1 MFVEQA
7 LFTSAQTRQ
16 ARGYHL
22 VARSPG
28 ITDEL
33 AQILSVW
40 GPTHDSLV
48 GPDVG
53 FHSLNYFAASDDW
66 GVLSRSVLGESEF
79 SGRGG
84 FRVETNLLLMRREQ
98 LAGYGYD
105 PLALGRTALAL
116 GHLRLRT
123 CSPGELTPIELPCS
137 SLLCEPAAG
146 RHWLADTP
154 PSELTDRILNKLRDH
169 RVAVIGARDP
179 VPVVSNVLSRLTDRD
194 RVSFS
199 FTTGLKPSLH
209 RKFDLQF
216 LPTAESRSQRQLEA
230 SGIVCVDAQAC

>member
-33 AQILSVW
+33 AQTLSVW

-53 FHSLNYFAASDDW
+53 FHSLNYFAAADGW
-66 GVLSRSVLGESEF
+66 GVLSRTVLGESEF
-79 SGRGG
+79 SDRGG
-84 FRVETNLLLMRREQ
+84 FRVETNLLLVRREQ
-98 LAGYGYD
+98 LSGYRDD

-116 GHLRLRT
+116 GYLRLRT
-123 CSPGELTPIELPCS
+123 SSPGELAPIELPGS
-137 SLLCEPAAG
+137 SVLCDPAG
-146 RHWLADTP
+146 GHLSADTP
-154 PSELTDRILNKLRDH
+154 LSELTGRILDELRDR
-169 RVAVIGARDP
+169 RVVVIGARNP
-179 VPVVSNVLSRLTDRD
+179 VPIVSSVLCRLPDRD
-194 RVSFS
+194 RASFS

-209 RKFDLQF
+209 RRFDLQF

-230 SGIVCVDAQAC
+230 SGIVCIDALAS